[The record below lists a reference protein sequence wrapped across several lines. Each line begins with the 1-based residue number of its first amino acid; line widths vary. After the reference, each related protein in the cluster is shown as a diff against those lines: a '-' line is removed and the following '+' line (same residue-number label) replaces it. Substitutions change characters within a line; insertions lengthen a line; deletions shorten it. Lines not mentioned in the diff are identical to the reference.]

1 LAIDAALPQ
10 LSIKPAMVSAAVE
23 VGWILGLAKKVGSG
37 SAAPAQTSL
46 GSSEWVFGFKKSG
59 WQICHPAGG
68 K

>member
-1 LAIDAALPQ
+1 
-10 LSIKPAMVSAAVE
+10 MVSAAVE